1 MLNLKNLK
9 RIAILL
15 GVLILALG
23 TFATM
28 GVFAAGEA
36 AETTAA
42 AGGGGSDHPDAGA
55 GSDTAVGTAVTY
67 CTVTVSTGLRMPYD
81 TFHDA
86 VTLVADPLI
95 EALAPVN
102 VGTAGLPYA

>member
-1 MLNLKNLK
+1 MF
-9 RIAILL
+9 AITLSEPFFP
-15 GVLILALG
+15 VTLIP
-23 TFATM
+23 
-28 GVFAAGEA
+28 
-36 AETTAA
+36 
-42 AGGGGSDHPDAGA
+42 SDHPDAGA